1 MFCTICRKKPSCM
14 QRAAGVRCAGPPGA
28 ETAAGTRPG
37 EREDR
42 RTIGASQRLARS
54 PGPFLVKVVC
64 EEAAQGRWTLH
75 VVYGRDAQDD
85 VPGLDP
91 RAPVT
96 DVCARC
102 AVRQRRGARRVGR
115 ES

>member
-1 MFCTICRKKPSCM
+1 MFCTICRKNPPACSVL
-14 QRAAGVRCAGPPGA
+14 QESVAPGPLAPRPRQARARANARQTV
-28 ETAAGTRPG
+28 
-37 EREDR
+37 DR
-42 RTIGASQRLARS
+42 GDEAARS

-64 EEAAQGRWTLH
+64 EEAAQGKWTLH